1 MSLHLAAQHLS
12 TKGRGDDTELVH
24 MTKGEVA
31 GLHALAK
38 RHGGSL
44 TRNPETGLTEAGFL
58 SNILPA
64 IVGGATAIFAP
75 EALPWVAGGLGLAT
89 ASKTGSLGSGIA
101 AGLGAYGAGT
111 LTAGVAGLG
120 ATTAASNLAA
130 QDIASGYGSQ
140 IATDAAG
147 NAVEG
152 NAQDALLNRTADSVA
167 QSGLNNTL
175 ATGASAAASDP
186 SALASQMGG
195 WGSVAKAAGMAAA
208 PILASSMANGA
219 TNPGAGSN
227 TGTIDPYTFSRNQVP
242 ASKMTPPLIGAKYQ
256 PGQDTSQRQYF
267 NNEYTAGTPY
277 QYTAAE
283 GGQVPGYAPGGMVS
297 PKPDMTSVG
306 GNMNAPM
313 AYNHSRVFATPTQA
327 PVPQHVLKMA
337 GGGMPSVS
345 PNGINQPIDPSTGMP
360 YAQPTDLL
368 SSLTS
373 MGRNGQSFST
383 PFAEGGSI
391 EAMARK
397 GTIIPRM
404 ATGGLG
410 AYSDGGQMLKG
421 PGDGMSDSIPA
432 TINQKQPARLANDEF
447 VVPADV
453 VSHLGNGSSDAGAKQ
468 LYAMMDRIRQAR
480 TGTKKQGKKVNP
492 TKYMPA

>member
-1 MSLHLAAQHLS
+1 MSLQLAAQHLS
-12 TKGRGDDTELVH
+12 SKGRGDDTELVH

-38 RHGGSL
+38 HHGGNL
-44 TRNPETGLTEAGFL
+44 TKNPETGLTEAGFL
-58 SNILPA
+58 SNILPEL
-64 IVGGATAIFAP
+64 VGGATAIFAP

-89 ASKTGSLGSGIA
+89 ASKTGSIGSGIA
-101 AGLGAYGAGT
+101 AALGAYGAGS
-111 LTAGVAGLG
+111 L
-120 ATTAASNLAA
+120 
-130 QDIASGYGSQ
+130 ASGAIG
-140 IATDAAG
+140 AG
-147 NAVEG
+147 NALQSTASGEAVDAASQTA
-152 NAQDALLNRTADSVA
+152 AQRLS
-167 QSGLNNTL
+167 
-175 ATGASAAASDP
+175 SAAQGLTSPSDI
-186 SALASQMGG
+186 AANMGG

-208 PILASSMANGA
+208 PLLAGSLSNGA
-219 TNPGAGSN
+219 TNPAAGSN
-227 TGTIDPYTFSRNQVP
+227 TGTIDPYTFSRNQ
-242 ASKMTPPLIGAKYQ
+242 TPVTQLGSPLIGATYQ
-256 PGQDTSQRQYF
+256 PGQDTSQRQFF
-267 NNEYTAGTPY
+267 NNQYTAGTPY
-277 QYTAAE
+277 QYTAAT

-306 GNMNAPM
+306 GNLNAPM
-313 AYNHSRVFATPTQA
+313 AYNHSKVFSNPAQT
-327 PVPQHVLKMA
+327 PVPQKVLKMA
-337 GGGMPSVS
+337 GGGTPSVS
-345 PNGINQPIDPSTGMP
+345 SNGTNQPIDPSTGMP
-360 YAQPTDLL
+360 YTQPTDLF
-368 SSLTS
+368 STLTS

-383 PFAEGGSI
+383 PFAGGGDVES
-391 EAMARK
+391 MARK

-480 TGTKKQGKKVNP
+480 TGTKKQGKKVTP

>member
-44 TRNPETGLTEAGFL
+44 TKNPETGLTEAGFL

-208 PILASSMANGA
+208 PVLASSMANGA

-227 TGTIDPYTFSRNQVP
+227 TGTIDPYTFSRNQIPV
-242 ASKMTPPLIGAKYQ
+242 SKMTSPLIGAKYQ

-267 NNEYTAGTPY
+267 NNQYTAGTPY

-297 PKPDMTSVG
+297 PEPDMTSVG

-327 PVPQHVLKMA
+327 PVPQNVLKMA
-337 GGGMPSVS
+337 
-345 PNGINQPIDPSTGMP
+345 
-360 YAQPTDLL
+360 
-368 SSLTS
+368 
-373 MGRNGQSFST
+373 
-383 PFAEGGSI
+383 EGGSLQ
-391 EAMARK
+391 EMAQR